1 MSSPA
6 KATRAS
12 IDRLYAP
19 PKKEKAEPVS
29 IGIGDRVV
37 VDGTLGGTLRFWGT
51 VQFSTGKWAGV
62 ELDLPSG
69 KNDGRVNGKRY
80 YSCTDRHGL
89 FVKLSSL
96 THELAVDGVSA
107 PLAIAEYQ
115 QRIENM
121 EGERDAAINRAKE
134 AAAEAEECRVNG
146 ARGMEIAAEL
156 AEERAVATE
165 LRASIV
171 MLKSAQTDLRIAA
184 ATARDAEAAAAE
196 TLRVGANNA
205 SADKTKWNELLTQSR
220 QEISERELQNEA
232 ISRDAAATRRQ
243 VEQLQLEHREA
254 VSTADGLRARLTA
267 LEQERHTAAA
277 EDGALE
283 SRRNQIVETAKARA
297 THLQS
302 TVTQLEVDMA
312 ALRRESAAI
321 KLAVEERDLALEGQ
335 ELKLASVA
343 RESNSAK
350 SLMEHT
356 TATLAE
362 WTGLGFSNPSEVT
375 AAIAAS
381 RADTTMLRAEIG
393 ALSAAKDEMETAHA
407 DRVKEH
413 AERVAALQTEETDR
427 STMLSAA
434 TAEIAVLRGE
444 IALGLTEIASLK
456 SSYASV
462 ADALKTSK
470 ASAATATTETLV
482 AETKFDAI
490 EQRLADVNTVVAEA
504 IAERD
509 LASERLVHML
519 AKTKALEDQLEV
531 EKERSASS
539 SAAVTELT
547 GVRGELAAT
556 MEKLTAQH
564 QGQALTLESLDKV
577 IAERDHALADC
588 EMARI
593 EVEVAQ
599 SELDGANH
607 ELARF
612 HADTESVA
620 ARLLDAEAKV
630 AEFNVIAD
638 RVVELEVTE
647 VELEGSMARCANLAT
662 RVLELEAI
670 VADDSQ
676 LSEIKQALD
685 EKEQALVEKETELL
699 VQLGHTVAAREMLT
713 MTSTEAEELRR
724 ELTEK
729 EVELAASRASV
740 NGLEFVSQEM
750 SAAATMQQ
758 AKYEAQLTALQLDL
772 ANHQAA
778 DNRNDHSAPP
788 TVDLEAE
795 VEVLQL
801 ELAALRAKTF
811 QHSVS
816 DVPSRGNG
824 HTATHSGVEHEEL
837 DERDA
842 IIDDLTAAFAQQ
854 KALSNQLL
862 GQLEAIVVADQ
873 ADGIATSQYQ
883 LATGGSP
890 MSKHAT
896 TF

>member
-1 MSSPA
+1 MPP
-6 KATRAS
+6 
-12 IDRLYAP
+12 DYLLY
-19 PKKEKAEPVS
+19 
-29 IGIGDRVV
+29 
-37 VDGTLGGTLRFWGT
+37 
-51 VQFSTGKWAGV
+51 
-62 ELDLPSG
+62 
-69 KNDGRVNGKRY
+69 
-80 YSCTDRHGL
+80 
-89 FVKLSSL
+89 
-96 THELAVDGVSA
+96 
-107 PLAIAEYQ
+107 
-115 QRIENM
+115 
-121 EGERDAAINRAKE
+121 
-134 AAAEAEECRVNG
+134 
-146 ARGMEIAAEL
+146 
-156 AEERAVATE
+156 
-165 LRASIV
+165 
-171 MLKSAQTDLRIAA
+171 
-184 ATARDAEAAAAE
+184 
-196 TLRVGANNA
+196 
-205 SADKTKWNELLTQSR
+205 
-220 QEISERELQNEA
+220 
-232 ISRDAAATRRQ
+232 
-243 VEQLQLEHREA
+243 
-254 VSTADGLRARLTA
+254 
-267 LEQERHTAAA
+267 
-277 EDGALE
+277 
-283 SRRNQIVETAKARA
+283 
-297 THLQS
+297 
-302 TVTQLEVDMA
+302 
-312 ALRRESAAI
+312 
-321 KLAVEERDLALEGQ
+321 
-335 ELKLASVA
+335 
-343 RESNSAK
+343 
-350 SLMEHT
+350 
-356 TATLAE
+356 
-362 WTGLGFSNPSEVT
+362 
-375 AAIAAS
+375 
-381 RADTTMLRAEIG
+381 
-393 ALSAAKDEMETAHA
+393 
-407 DRVKEH
+407 
-413 AERVAALQTEETDR
+413 
-427 STMLSAA
+427 
-434 TAEIAVLRGE
+434 
-444 IALGLTEIASLK
+444 
-456 SSYASV
+456 SYASV

-556 MEKLTAQH
+556 LEKLTAQH

-713 MTSTEAEELRR
+713 MTNTEAEELRR

-801 ELAALRAKTF
+801 ELAALRAKTS

-862 GQLEAIVVADQ
+862 GHLEAIVVADQ